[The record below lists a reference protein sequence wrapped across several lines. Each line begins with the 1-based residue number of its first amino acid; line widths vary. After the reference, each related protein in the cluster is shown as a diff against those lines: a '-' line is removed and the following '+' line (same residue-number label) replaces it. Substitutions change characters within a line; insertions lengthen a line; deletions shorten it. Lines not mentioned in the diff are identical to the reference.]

1 MVKWIGLDQGIG
13 GVWTVDSTANA
24 WNWSRILV
32 GSARSVPLDLDRAV
46 QSRSSLIKSWSFIY
60 NPRDPEPYR
69 FAVMCDL
76 IWALD
81 Q

>member
-1 MVKWIGLDQGIG
+1 VVSGPLIQPATRGI
-13 GVWTVDSTANA
+13 
-24 WNWSRILV
+24 WSRILV

-46 QSRSSLIKSWSFIY
+46 QSRSSLIKSRPFIY
-60 NPRDPEPYR
+60 NPRDPKPYQ
-69 FAVMCDL
+69 FTVMYDL